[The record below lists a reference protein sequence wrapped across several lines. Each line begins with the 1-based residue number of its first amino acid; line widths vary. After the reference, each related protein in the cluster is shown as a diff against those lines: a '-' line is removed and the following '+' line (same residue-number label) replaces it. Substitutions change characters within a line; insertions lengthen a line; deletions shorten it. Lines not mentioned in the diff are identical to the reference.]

1 MHKLKNRLTDLNNH
15 LFAEIERLG
24 DEDLKGDE
32 LTKEIERA
40 RAITGV
46 ASQIIGTGAL
56 ALKAATTLSNSID
69 SDFRAPSM
77 LLEEPKCESTQ
88 KK

>member
-1 MHKLKNRLTDLNNH
+1 MKNRLIDLNNH

-46 ASQIIGTGAL
+46 ASQIIGTGTL
-56 ALKAATTLSNSID
+56 ALRAATAMSNSID
-69 SDFRAPSM
+69 ADFRAPSM
-77 LLEEPKCESTQ
+77 LLEEPKCENTQ